1 MMKLKMNF
9 FKRKKKK
16 KIKDKIEYLKIFFF
30 SKKIDMKEQIQPP
43 WPKQCKNEFDY
54 LDKIQMQ

>member
-9 FKRKKKK
+9 FKRQKKKK
-16 KIKDKIEYLKIFFF
+16 LKRKLNILKIFFF

-43 WPKQCKNEFDY
+43 
-54 LDKIQMQ
+54 

>member
-43 WPKQCKNEFDY
+43 
-54 LDKIQMQ
+54 